1 MGKNSVEPMRA
12 GPEVA
17 PLHADDAAEE
27 NEGTVLK
34 DLFASGAIN
43 PDQFR
48 NAVTLAAAQDMD
60 ATSLTAAR
68 NAHFTDFLSARPWA
82 LRSLVGEPDERRVER
97 IMRATNT
104 GDEFQALRYLR
115 EFRTEEAAV
124 RALRESLDWRREVM
138 EPLLRGPKRIVDE
151 LIRECVWL
159 LPQPSRH
166 GNPIVVSNSRKFT
179 RIDAEFRG
187 TEEERAA
194 MHARMGLAFMFVME
208 KAVSCSDNPLVEVEL
223 IMYRETAAPPAG
235 GLRMYRNTRARL
247 QHNGAMFRKHYPGR
261 VRCCHMY
268 PAGPLLGFAV
278 GASGAMGALPFPCLG
293 MSRDAMREHYGAAT
307 LPRQLGGDVQCEFSL
322 ADVMLPTM
330 KLQDFVASLQQLR
343 FDDEG
348 MENKYTAWAHS
359 AERQLRPRAQL
370 GATLVAVGAVVVRWT
385 QQQRRGSDSGGS
397 AGALPALGTTV
408 LAAMW
413 LLLLLG
419 ARYGLRKATNLAPCC
434 VGRFNQVS
442 SVTFAVLLQAPALY
456 RFGHTLAAG
465 GGGGACTVAAA
476 EAAEAARAFEAVCFV
491 LALLGFV
498 ACFSPKPARVGWQA
512 LCAAWVCWA
521 APALAELGASGGGG
535 CGDGL
540 LGGVPLFACH
550 LLGLALLL
558 LMGLTNKS
566 LDEASRE
573 AFRRDQRQGQALQSV
588 QEELRSL
595 RAQTRASPIVCLDKS
610 MRVTVWNDSMA
621 ALTGWHQQDV
631 VGRDIVELVSG
642 SPEKRATVRSGM
654 YAVLTQVLISASL
667 VLLL

>member
-34 DLFASGAIN
+34 ELFASGAIN
-43 PDQFR
+43 PEQFR

-60 ATSLTAAR
+60 AASLTAAR
-68 NAHFTDFLSARPWA
+68 NAHFTDFMSARPWA
-82 LRSLVGEPDERRVER
+82 LRSLVGESDERRVER

-124 RALRESLDWRREVM
+124 QALRESLDWRREVL

-151 LIRECVWL
+151 LVKECVWL
-159 LPQPSRH
+159 LPKPSRH
-166 GNPIVVSNSRKFT
+166 GNPIVVSNSRKFV
-179 RIDAEFRG
+179 RFDAEFSG

-194 MHARMGLAFMFVME
+194 MHARMGLAFMFVVE
-208 KAVSCSDNPLVEVEL
+208 KAVSCSGNPLAEVEL
-223 IMYRETAAPPAG
+223 IMNRETAALPAG
-235 GLRMYRNTRARL
+235 GLRMIRNMRARVQYMGTML
-247 QHNGAMFRKHYPGR
+247 RKHYPGR
-261 VRCCHMY
+261 IRRCHMY
-268 PAGPLLGFAV
+268 PAGPLLSIAV
-278 GASGAMGALPFPCLG
+278 RATGAMSSLKFSTVT
-293 MSRDAMREHYGAAT
+293 MSREDMREHYGAET
-307 LPRQLGGDVQCEFSL
+307 LPRQLGGDTQYDFSL

-330 KLQDFVASLQQLR
+330 KLQDFVASLQQMR

-348 MENKYTAWAHS
+348 MEHKYTAWAHS
-359 AERQLRPRAQL
+359 AERKMRPRALL
-370 GATLVAVGAVVVRWT
+370 GAALVAVGAVVVRWT
-385 QQQRRGSDSGGS
+385 QQQRRGGS
-397 AGALPALGTTV
+397 EGLGALPALGTTV

-419 ARYGLRKATNLAPCC
+419 ARYALQMRTNLAPCC
-434 VGRFNQVS
+434 VGRFNRFS
-442 SVTFAVLLQAPALY
+442 SVTFAVLLQVPAMY
-456 RFGHTLAAG
+456 RFGHIIAAG
-465 GGGGACTVAAA
+465 GGGGTCTVAAA

-498 ACFSPKPARVGWQA
+498 ACFSPKPASVGWQA

-521 APALAELGASGGGG
+521 APALAEFGASGGDGGVGGGG

-540 LGGVPLFACH
+540 LSGVPLFACH
-550 LLGLALLL
+550 LVGLVLLL
-558 LMGLTNKS
+558 LMGLTNMS

-573 AFRRDQRQGQALQSV
+573 VFRRDQRQGQALQSV

-595 RAQTRASPIVCLDKS
+595 RAQTRASPIMCLDKS
-610 MRVTVWNDSMA
+610 MRITVWNDSMA

-631 VGRDIVELVSG
+631 VGKDIVELVSG
-642 SPEKRATVRSGM
+642 SPEKRHAVRSGM
-654 YAVLTQVLISASL
+654 DAVLTQVP
-667 VLLL
+667 LLATD